1 MLKHI
6 VYVLLILSGFAISLA
21 GCGSDTSGSISLG
34 SLTNSGDVVTAT
46 ATYSPSSGSAL
57 TNQKITFYW
66 RTVGLTTNITVDYPP
81 EDASTDSTGSALSEL
96 RLPSPR
102 SETMRVYV
110 KAATGD
116 LTTGSQ
122 SVDVLK

>member
-1 MLKHI
+1 MKKLLMLF
-6 VYVLLILSGFAISLA
+6 VFMSLLIV
-21 GCGSDTSGSISLG
+21 GCGSETSGSISLG

-46 ATYSPSSGSAL
+46 AAYSPSSGSAL

-66 RTVGLTTNITVDYPP
+66 RTVDLTSNITVDYPP

-122 SVDVLK
+122 FVDVLK